1 MNLTF
6 YAEIALTVLLIVT
19 IGYCV
24 ILERRLAAVRKGQ
37 DGLKSTISELN
48 AAIAGAGASLR
59 ALKAAAGESA
69 EMLDGRLT
77 AARKLNDELAVLTA
91 SGERIAQRM
100 DRAVVPGTTPRAPI
114 PIIKPGNAH
123 LPSGSVMNRLDA
135 LKAAR

>member
-6 YAEIALTVLLIVT
+6 FAELALTGLLAVT
-19 IGYCV
+19 IVYCI
-24 ILERRLAAVRKGQ
+24 ILERRLSAVRKGQ

-48 AAIAGAGASLR
+48 AAIVGAGASLR

-69 EMLDGRLT
+69 EMLDGRLA
-77 AARKLNDELAVLTA
+77 AARKLNDELSVLTA

-100 DRAVVPGTTPRAPI
+100 DRAVTPGSTPRASI

-135 LKAAR
+135 LKVAR